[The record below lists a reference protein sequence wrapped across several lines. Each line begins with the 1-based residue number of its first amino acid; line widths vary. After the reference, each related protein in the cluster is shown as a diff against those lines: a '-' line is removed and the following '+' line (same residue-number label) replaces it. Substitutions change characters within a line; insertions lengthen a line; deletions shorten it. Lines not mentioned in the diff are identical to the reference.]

1 MRKIR
6 LWGMLLLVLVAIVVI
21 FQNTQPVVTR
31 FLFATVTMPNAAQI
45 AIIFLLGFAAGM
57 MAALGASFKLRGRK

>member
-1 MRKIR
+1 MRKLR
-6 LWGMLLLVLVAIVVI
+6 LWGMLLLVLVAIIVI

-31 FLFATVTMPNAAQI
+31 FLFVTVTMPNAAQI

-57 MAALGASFKLRGRK
+57 MAALGASLKLRGRR